1 MNCPTISLISL
12 LFPKYN
18 NLHNLHER
26 IIDNIISSMI
36 IIDIIS
42 SNLTATIPNKIPQ
55 GLITS
60 SVELNTFNPSLV
72 KHCSRFD

>member
-1 MNCPTISLISL
+1 
-12 LFPKYN
+12 
-18 NLHNLHER
+18 
-26 IIDNIISSMI
+26 MI

-60 SVELNTFNPSLV
+60 IVELNTFNPSLV